1 MNLSNRVLPK
11 HIEAARKLTSFV
23 NHCVKQQKYAL
34 AANDE
39 LTFYWWVKEGRR
51 ARRELAEMYRE
62 KEIHDQEKE
71 KDYKSISGIIQR
83 LQSQGIN
90 ASAVERAHYITL
102 EGG

>member
-11 HIEAARKLTSFV
+11 RIEAAKKLTSFV

-39 LTFYWWVKEGRR
+39 PTFYWWVREGRR

-62 KEIHDQEKE
+62 KEKHDQEKE
-71 KDYKSISGIIQR
+71 KDCESILGIIQR
-83 LQSQGIN
+83 LKSQGIN
-90 ASAVERAHYITL
+90 ASAVERVHYITL
-102 EGG
+102 KGG